1 MKRLGESIYGNL
13 MKEAEN
19 TKIHILNRK
28 YKVNKYMINYI
39 QDKINNVYQICIS
52 IDLPSNSFVSLYF
65 TEGDN
70 INRLIIYADGN
81 FRKDFN
87 NSDELS
93 TYENPENI
101 KSLFDKLFRI
111 KKLCFS
117 TNYLDNLPKTYTF
130 LLCSPFCRD
139 ITKLIATKILFFK
152 N

>member
-19 TKIHILNRK
+19 TKNHIRNRK
-28 YKVNKYMINYI
+28 HKVNKYMINYI

-111 KKLCFS
+111 K
-117 TNYLDNLPKTYTF
+117 NYVFPQTILTTYPKHIRFYYAHHF
-130 LLCSPFCRD
+130 VA
-139 ITKLIATKILFFK
+139 I
-152 N
+152 